1 LAEDCEKCAE
11 QARMKQ
17 IAQSF
22 QKSPEEKTSCTLC
35 NGKIEP
41 DDRNKVVS
49 GEYTKSL
56 LKEDDKEDLYAFRE
70 AIKRYNDQLKEALL
84 GSESFIER
92 MVAIHRDLPHYDM
105 KKDSGIIVGKLK
117 DMQGL
122 AMMAKTNMMLIEKTL
137 EMIEGKVHGN
147 A

>member
-1 LAEDCEKCAE
+1 
-11 QARMKQ
+11 MKQ